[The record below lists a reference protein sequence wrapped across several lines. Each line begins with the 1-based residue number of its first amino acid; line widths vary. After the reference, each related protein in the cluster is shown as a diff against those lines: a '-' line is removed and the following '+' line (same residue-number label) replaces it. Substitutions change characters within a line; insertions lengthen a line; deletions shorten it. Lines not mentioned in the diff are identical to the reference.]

1 MMRAL
6 LFSLLLTAGVLPA
19 LAQTPNTQQELNELQ
34 EAIRRFET
42 DISTTENAQ
51 RDALRLL
58 EESNAEIGLREDLIQ
73 SYAAKLTEL
82 DTTQAQYQRRA
93 ADTRVEVEALRGA
106 YRDRARHAYKRGGVQ
121 DLALVLA
128 SGSINE
134 ALVRARYLRRFTE
147 RRRRQVDLL
156 LEREADLARQES
168 EVVEARQRI
177 QELIA
182 DQRDEQVDLAQAKQ
196 ARTGVVTELQQQ
208 RAQLEVQLRQKQAD
222 AEGLRARIAE
232 EIRKAQAAAL
242 AAAKKDSGGGLRRAT
257 AAETGSFLQNRGQ
270 LPWPSEGTVTGNF
283 GVRTHPV
290 YGTKTT
296 SPGIEMRTAS
306 AAPVKSVFKGTVN
319 RVFVMAGY
327 GTCIMI
333 AHGDYSTVYCN
344 LSEVLVRQGTDVGV
358 NQFIGRAGTAEQPL
372 GPGLF
377 FSVWDKGAQ
386 QDPKLWLGRR

>member
-1 MMRAL
+1 M
-6 LFSLLLTAGVLPA
+6 LFFFSFLLTASVLPA
-19 LAQTPNTQQELNELQ
+19 LAQSPNTQQELNELQ

-42 DISTTENAQ
+42 DISTTESAQ

-58 EESNAEIGLREDLIQ
+58 EESNAEIGLRENLIR

-82 DTTQAQYQRRA
+82 DSTQAQYQRRA
-93 ADTRVEVEALRGA
+93 ADTRVEVEALRDA

-156 LEREADLARQES
+156 LEREADLAGQES

-232 EIRKAQAAAL
+232 EIRKAREAARKDVRRNPSSG
-242 AAAKKDSGGGLRRAT
+242 AAI
-257 AAETGSFLQNRGQ
+257 AAETGSFLQNRGR